1 MCMKRFY
8 DGVELVANLY
18 PHQRKEPKKWRYKN
32 PKSKKWVNLKEL
44 MTVQEANRLATELN
58 QMVADGFYERHTI
71 PSERTITYVNK
82 YIIYQENLN
91 PKLKHL
97 DSWNN
102 RKYALRKFPDSFEN
116 IKSIDMQ
123 SLRNWWDE
131 LNYHK
136 QKLHHAAFRKFFNW
150 LMGQGLTPKLSFNP
164 FSTNDDVP
172 RLILKSKPK
181 KVRLPCSQQTFNN
194 IRKAAGN
201 AGYECLQIAMDISR
215 YTTLREGDICSLKW
229 DKNIVDGCLKVIVS
243 KSESQKGTMRAARLS
258 WNLKEHPLLK
268 QYIDRARELAL
279 VNRRCSF
286 VISHTPKRKAN
297 NNKEHLCQVTGDRLG
312 KMFAEVRTINTTF
325 HEIRG
330 LSATLLKNAG
340 NTKEQIQSIM
350 AHESIVT
357 TLDYMNPNELP
368 YQNVT
373 IHI

>member
-1 MCMKRFY
+1 MYMKRYY

-44 MTVQEANRLATELN
+44 MTVDQANLLAIELN
-58 QMVADGFYERHTI
+58 QMVADGFYERHTT
-71 PSERTITYVNK
+71 PSEQLITYVNK
-82 YIIYQENLN
+82 YIVYQENLN
-91 PKLKHL
+91 SNLQHLK
-97 DSWNN
+97 SWKN
-102 RKYALRKFPDSFEN
+102 RKYALRKFPESFES
-116 IKSIDMQ
+116 IKQIDMQ
-123 SLRNWWDE
+123 SLRTWWDK

-150 LMGQGLTPKLSFNP
+150 LMGQGLVPKITFNP
-164 FSTNDDVP
+164 FSTNDDVA

-181 KVRLPCSQQTFNN
+181 KVRLPCSQQTFIN
-194 IRKAAGN
+194 IRKKAGE

-215 YTTLREGDICSLKW
+215 YTTLREGDICALKW
-229 DKNIVDGCLKVIVS
+229 NDNIVDGCLKVIVS
-243 KSESQKGTMRAARLS
+243 KSESQKGTMRASRLS
-258 WNLKEHPLLK
+258 WNLKDHPILK
-268 QYIDRARELAL
+268 TYIDRARELSL
-279 VNRRCSF
+279 VNKRCPF
-286 VISHTPKRKAN
+286 VISYTPKRKAYSD
-297 NNKEHLCQVTGDRLG
+297 KEHLCQVTGDRLG

-340 NTKEQIQSIM
+340 NTKEQIQNIM

-368 YQNVT
+368 YENVT